1 MPKNRTYCPYCSN
14 KITHRKEGDILR
26 EYCVPCDTFFYNNPL
41 PVVSTIVVKDRKLL
55 LVKRKYEP
63 QKGEWCLPSGFAE
76 TNESVQDAALRE
88 LEEETG
94 IKGKII
100 DFVCVDSAV
109 NKMYGD
115 LIFVTFESEWIDG
128 ELLAGDDAEEVQFYP
143 FENLPPL
150 AFESNT
156 KAIRRY
162 VAGKKEFWEIVDSF
176 SLSVSNSGT
185 MMNKGNYVSDK
196 LITLIEN
203 NAEIIA
209 NRWLQD
215 VRTNKSTPTY
225 AISDPEFS
233 LQRNHVVIS
242 QYGKWLGGFYND
254 NDIRKFYRK
263 LGSDR
268 KSEGF
273 ALSEVLSAISLTRK
287 HIWEFALS
295 QRMWTST
302 IDIYM
307 TLELERRMML
317 FFDRASFYVARGY
330 EVEIQP

>member
-1 MPKNRTYCPYCSN
+1 MPKKRTYCPYCSN

-76 TNESVQDAALRE
+76 TNESVQEAALRE

-94 IKGKII
+94 IIGKII

-317 FFDRASFYVARGY
+317 FFDRASFYVARGF
-330 EVEIQP
+330 EVEDKL

>member
-1 MPKNRTYCPYCSN
+1 MTKKRTYCPYCSN
-14 KITHRKEGDILR
+14 KIKNRQEGEIVRD
-26 EYCVPCDTFFYNNPL
+26 YCTSCDTFFYDNPL
-41 PVVSTIVVKDRKLL
+41 PVVSTVVVKDRKLL
-55 LVKRKYEP
+55 LVKRKFEP
-63 QKGEWCLPSGFAE
+63 KKGEWCLPSGFAE
-76 TNESVQDAALRE
+76 TKESIQEAALRE

-109 NKMYGD
+109 TDLYGD

-128 ELLAGDDAEEVQFYP
+128 ELMAGDDAEEVQFYP

-156 KAIRRY
+156 KAVRRY
-162 VAGKKEFWEIVDSF
+162 IAGKKEFWDIVDSF
-176 SLSVSNSGT
+176 SLSVSNSGAMT
-185 MMNKGNYVSDK
+185 KKGNYVSDK

-215 VRTNKSTPTY
+215 VLNNKSTPTY
-225 AISDPEFS
+225 ATSDAEAS
-233 LQRNHVVIS
+233 LQRNLIVIS
-242 QYGKWLGGFYND
+242 QFGKWLGGYYND
-254 NDIRKFYRK
+254 QDIRKYYRK
-263 LGSDR
+263 LGSER
-268 KSEGF
+268 KLEGF
-273 ALSEVLSAISLTRK
+273 TLSEVLSAISLTRK

-317 FFDRASFYVARGY
+317 FFDRASFYVAKGF
-330 EVEIQP
+330 EV